1 MCLDLSFWLG
11 LDLVV
16 ADLGYVMVD
25 LLGLC
30 YVYSLIA
37 NKKLM
42 YSVVSSEFS
51 NGYSGLKNGV
61 DFWILRQVLDMS
73 HWMSHSQ

>member
-16 ADLGYVMVD
+16 AGVEYVVMD

-30 YVYSLIA
+30 V
-37 NKKLM
+37 
-42 YSVVSSEFS
+42 
-51 NGYSGLKNGV
+51 
-61 DFWILRQVLDMS
+61 
-73 HWMSHSQ
+73 